1 MILSVYKTVEKVIYK
16 EQVDSEL
23 SEVSD
28 ITYKADKRRPEHFI
42 LIADFFLKVSPVNP
56 VCDD

>member
-1 MILSVYKTVEKVIYK
+1 MILSVYKTVGKVIYK